1 MVSTCTIDERT
12 RMEHLVDRVMGILF
26 PGAIP
31 LHRRTLIKLIHQ
43 AKAARMAGQLDDALA
58 TLRPVVSLPNL
69 SVNTVSAP
77 RDLACWAY
85 NEWTAAA
92 RQRFPSGETL
102 LYRAATGQAAI
113 VKPVEGSNTV
123 SVLAVLGLSWE
134 PGKVLSRR
142 CLRGLRALHPSGGS
156 AGGAPCQ

>member
-12 RMEHLVDRVMGILF
+12 RMEHLVDRVLGIVF

-31 LHRRTLIKLIHQ
+31 LHRRTLIRLIHH
-43 AKAARMAGQLDDALA
+43 AREARRAGQLDDALA

-69 SVNTVSAP
+69 SVNTASAP

-85 NEWTAAA
+85 NEWISAVRQLYPA
-92 RQRFPSGETL
+92 RETL

-113 VKPVEGSNTV
+113 VQPVESSNTV
-123 SVLAVLGLSWE
+123 SVLTVLGLSWE

-142 CLRGLRALHPSGGS
+142 CLRGLRALHPSGES